1 MGGMR
6 FLDWR
11 VVVQLF
17 WKASSLQRK
26 RAALTVA
33 AIAWGTV
40 AIVMLLSFG
49 EGLKIQLMKGRHG
62 MGENIAVWWPDETS
76 KVWQG
81 LPEGRPIRPR
91 LDDIDYLRGRMTAAS
106 GVIGEITSWSSSMT
120 WGTTTI
126 TGRVTGANWEYGEM
140 RHHYPRAG
148 GSFFNVN
155 DERDK
160 RRVIFLGDELAEDIF
175 GEVDPVGETLFIDRV
190 PYLVIGV
197 LQHKMQMGTYKGPDA
212 NGAVVPITTFSAQF
226 GRQNVTNIV
235 FQARTADDMPLAR
248 EQFNQ
253 ALAAKY
259 RFDPTDEQ
267 VTGLWDTVEGA
278 KVMGNIMIGLQA
290 FLGIIGAL
298 TLLIG
303 GIGVA
308 NIMYAVVKEK
318 TREIG
323 VQMALGARR
332 GWVTGPFVLQGLSYT
347 LVGGAMGL
355 VIAVVLIILLGL
367 IPVEGNQALEFLG
380 KPTLSWPIAS
390 ATAAVLGSIG
400 ILAGYFPA
408 RRAASV
414 DPAETL
420 RYE

>member
-1 MGGMR
+1 M
-6 FLDWR
+6 
-11 VVVQLF
+11 
-17 WKASSLQRK
+17 
-26 RAALTVA
+26 
-33 AIAWGTV
+33 
-40 AIVMLLSFG
+40 
-49 EGLKIQLMKGRHG
+49 
-62 MGENIAVWWPDETS
+62 
-76 KVWQG
+76 
-81 LPEGRPIRPR
+81 
-91 LDDIDYLRGRMTAAS
+91 DDIDYLRGRMTAAS
-106 GVIGEITSWSSSMT
+106 GVLGELTSWSSSLT
-120 WGTTTI
+120 YGTKTI

-140 RHHYPRAG
+140 RHHFAQEG
-148 GSFFNVN
+148 GRFFNIN
-155 DERDK
+155 DEREK
-160 RRVIFLGDELAEDIF
+160 RRVIFLGDELAKDIF
-175 GEVDPVGETLFIDRV
+175 GEVDPVGKTMFVNRV

-197 LQHKMQMGTYKGPDA
+197 LQPKLQMGTYKGPDES
-212 NGAVVPITTFSAQF
+212 GSVIPITTFAAQF
-226 GRQNVTNIV
+226 GRQRLTNIV
-235 FQARTADDMPLAR
+235 FQAKTAEDMPLAR

-278 KVMGNIMIGLQA
+278 RVMGNIMIGLQI

-323 VQMALGARR
+323 VQMALGAR
-332 GWVTGPFVLQGLSYT
+332 GSWVTGPFVLQGLAYT
-347 LVGGAMGL
+347 LLGGALGL
-355 VIAVVLIILLGL
+355 VIAMVMILLLGL
-367 IPVEGNQALEFLG
+367 VPVDGNAALEFLG
-380 KPTLSWPIAS
+380 KPTLSWQIAL

-408 RRAASV
+408 RRAAAV

>member
-1 MGGMR
+1 MR

-11 VVVQLF
+11 VVGHLF
-17 WKASSLQRK
+17 LRASSLQRK
-26 RAALTVA
+26 RAILTVA

-40 AIVMLLSFG
+40 AILMLLSFG
-49 EGLKIQLMKGRHG
+49 EGLKIQLMKGRRG

-91 LDDIDYLRGRMTAAS
+91 MDDIDYLRGRMTAAS
-106 GVIGEITSWSSSMT
+106 GVLGEMTSWSSSLT
-120 WGTTTI
+120 YGTKTI

-140 RHHYPRAG
+140 RHHFAQAG
-148 GSFFNVN
+148 GRFFNAN
-155 DERDK
+155 DEREK
-160 RRVIFLGDELAEDIF
+160 RRVIFLGDELAKDIF
-175 GEVDPVGETLFIDRV
+175 GDVDPVGKIMYLNRV

-197 LQHKMQMGTYKGPDA
+197 LQPKLQMGTYKGPDDS
-212 NGAVVPITTFSAQF
+212 GSVIPITTFAAQF
-226 GRQNVTNIV
+226 GRQRLTNIV
-235 FQARTADDMPLAR
+235 FQAKSAEVMPLAR
-248 EQFNQ
+248 EQFNR
-253 ALAAKY
+253 ALSAKY

-278 KVMGNIMIGLQA
+278 RVMGNIMIGLQA

-323 VQMALGARR
+323 VQMALGAR
-332 GWVTGPFVLQGLSYT
+332 GSWVTGPFILQGLTYT
-347 LVGGAMGL
+347 LLGGALGL
-355 VIAVVLIILLGL
+355 VIAMVMILLLGL
-367 IPVEGNQALEFLG
+367 VPVEGNAALEFLG
-380 KPTLSWPIAS
+380 KPTLSWQIAL

-408 RRAASV
+408 RRAAAV

>member
-1 MGGMR
+1 
-6 FLDWR
+6 
-11 VVVQLF
+11 
-17 WKASSLQRK
+17 
-26 RAALTVA
+26 
-33 AIAWGTV
+33 
-40 AIVMLLSFG
+40 
-49 EGLKIQLMKGRHG
+49 
-62 MGENIAVWWPDETS
+62 
-76 KVWQG
+76 
-81 LPEGRPIRPR
+81 
-91 LDDIDYLRGRMTAAS
+91 
-106 GVIGEITSWSSSMT
+106 
-120 WGTTTI
+120 
-126 TGRVTGANWEYGEM
+126 VTGANWEYGEM
-140 RHHYPRAG
+140 RHHFAQAG
-148 GSFFNVN
+148 GRFFNAN
-155 DERDK
+155 DEREK
-160 RRVIFLGDELAEDIF
+160 RRVIFLGDALAKEIF
-175 GEVDPVGETLFIDRV
+175 GDADPVGETMFVDRV

-197 LQHKMQMGTYKGPDA
+197 LQHKMQMGTYKGPDED
-212 NGAVVPITTFSAQF
+212 GSVIPITTFAAQF
-226 GRQNVTNIV
+226 GRQRLTNIV
-235 FQARTADDMPLAR
+235 FKARTAEDMPIAR

-253 ALAAKY
+253 ALAAKF

-347 LVGGAMGL
+347 LVGGALGL
-355 VIAVVLIILLGL
+355 ALAVVMILLLGL
-367 IPVEGNQALEFLG
+367 VPVEGNQAMEFLG
-380 KPTLSWPIAS
+380 KPTLSWQIAA
-390 ATAAVLGSIG
+390 ATAAILGGIG

-408 RRAASV
+408 RRAATV

>member
-1 MGGMR
+1 MR

-11 VVVQLF
+11 VVGHLF
-17 WKASSLQRK
+17 LRASSLQRK
-26 RAALTVA
+26 RAILTVA

-40 AIVMLLSFG
+40 AILMLLSFG
-49 EGLKIQLMKGRHG
+49 EGLKIQLMKGRRG

-91 LDDIDYLRGRMTAAS
+91 MDDIDYLRGRMTAAS
-106 GVIGEITSWSSSMT
+106 GVLGEMTSWSSSLT
-120 WGTTTI
+120 YGTKTI

-140 RHHYPRAG
+140 RHHFAQAG
-148 GSFFNVN
+148 GRFFNAN
-155 DERDK
+155 DEREK
-160 RRVIFLGDELAEDIF
+160 RRVIFLGDELAKDIF
-175 GEVDPVGETLFIDRV
+175 GDVDPVGKIMYLNRV

-197 LQHKMQMGTYKGPDA
+197 LQPKLQMGTYKGPDDS
-212 NGAVVPITTFSAQF
+212 GSVIPITTFAAQF
-226 GRQNVTNIV
+226 GRQRLTNIV
-235 FQARTADDMPLAR
+235 FQAKSAEVMPLAR
-248 EQFNQ
+248 EQFNR

-278 KVMGNIMIGLQA
+278 RVMGNIMIGLQA

-323 VQMALGARR
+323 VQMALGAR
-332 GWVTGPFVLQGLSYT
+332 GSWVTGPFILQGLTYT
-347 LVGGAMGL
+347 LLGGALGL
-355 VIAVVLIILLGL
+355 VIAMVMILLLGL
-367 IPVEGNQALEFLG
+367 VPVEGNAALEFLG
-380 KPTLSWPIAS
+380 KPTLSWQIAL

-408 RRAASV
+408 RRAAAV

>member
-1 MGGMR
+1 MR
-6 FLDWR
+6 LLDWR
-11 VVVQLF
+11 VVGLLF
-17 WKASSLQRK
+17 VKASSLQRK
-26 RAALTVA
+26 RATLTVA

-40 AIVMLLSFG
+40 AIIMLLSFG
-49 EGLKIQLMKGRHG
+49 EGLKIQLMKGRRG

-91 LDDIDYLRGRMTAAS
+91 MDDITYLRRRMTAAS
-106 GVIGEITSWSSSMT
+106 GVVGEMTSWSSSLT
-120 WGTTTI
+120 YGQTTI
-126 TGRVTGANWEYGEM
+126 TGRVTGSNWEYGEI
-140 RHHYPRAG
+140 RHHFPQAG
-148 GSFFNVN
+148 GRFFNAN

-175 GEVDPVGETLFIDRV
+175 GDVDPVGKTMFVDRV

-212 NGAVVPITTFSAQF
+212 GGSVIPITTFSAQF
-226 GRQNVTNIV
+226 GQQRLSNIV
-235 FQARTADDMPLAR
+235 FKARTAEDMPLAR
-248 EQFNQ
+248 KQFNES
-253 ALAAKY
+253 LAAKY

-278 KVMGNIMIGLQA
+278 KVMANIMIGLQG

-298 TLLIG
+298 TLFIG

-355 VIAVVLIILLGL
+355 VIATILILLLGL
-367 IPVEGNQALEFLG
+367 MPVEGNQALEFLG
-380 KPTLSWPIAS
+380 KPTLSWQIAV
-390 ATAAVLGSIG
+390 ATAGILGGIG

-408 RRAASV
+408 RRAATV

>member
-1 MGGMR
+1 MR
-6 FLDWR
+6 LLDWR
-11 VVVQLF
+11 VVGQLF
-17 WKASSLQRK
+17 LKASSLQRK
-26 RAALTVA
+26 RATLTVA

-40 AIVMLLSFG
+40 AIIMLLSFG
-49 EGLKIQLMKGRHG
+49 EGLKIQLMKGRRG

-91 LDDIDYLRGRMTAAS
+91 MDDIDYLRGRMTAAS
-106 GVIGEITSWSSSMT
+106 GVIGEMTSWSSSMT
-120 WGTTTI
+120 YGQNTI
-126 TGRVTGANWEYGEM
+126 TGRVTGANWEYGEI
-140 RHHYPRAG
+140 RHHFPQSG
-148 GSFFNVN
+148 GRFININ

-160 RRVIFLGDELAEDIF
+160 RRVIFLGDALAEDIF
-175 GEVDPVGETLFIDRV
+175 GDVDPVGKTMFVDRV
-190 PYLVIGV
+190 PYLVVGEM
-197 LQHKMQMGTYKGPDA
+197 QHKMQMGTYKGPDE
-212 NGAVVPITTFSAQF
+212 NGAIIPITTFSAQF
-226 GRQNVTNIV
+226 GRQRLNNIV
-235 FQARTADDMPLAR
+235 FKARTAEDMPLAR
-248 EQFNQ
+248 QQFNES
-253 ALAAKY
+253 LAAKY

-267 VTGLWDTVEGA
+267 VTGLWDTVKGA
-278 KVMGNIMIGLQA
+278 KVMGNIMIGLQG

-298 TLLIG
+298 TLFIG

-347 LVGGAMGL
+347 LVGGALGL
-355 VIAVVLIILLGL
+355 VIAMILIILLGL
-367 IPVEGNQALEFLG
+367 MPVEGNQALEFLG
-380 KPTLSWPIAS
+380 KPTLSWQIAI
-390 ATAAVLGSIG
+390 ATAGILGGIG

-408 RRAASV
+408 RRAATV

>member
-1 MGGMR
+1 MR
-6 FLDWR
+6 LLDWS
-11 VVVQLF
+11 VVGTLF
-17 WKASSLQRK
+17 FKASSLQRK
-26 RAALTVA
+26 RATLTIA

-40 AIVMLLSFG
+40 AIVMLLAFG
-49 EGLKIQLMKGRHG
+49 EGLKIQLMKGRRG
-62 MGENIAVWWPDETS
+62 MGENIAVWWSGETS

-81 LPEGRPIRPR
+81 MPTGRSIQARM
-91 LDDIDYLRGRMTAAS
+91 DDVKYLRGRMTAAS
-106 GVIGEITSWSSSMT
+106 GVLGEMTSWSSSFT
-120 WGTTTI
+120 YGSTTI

-140 RHHYPRAG
+140 RHHFPQAG
-148 GSFFNVN
+148 GRFFNRN

-160 RRVIFLGDELAEDIF
+160 KRVIFLGDEFAEDIF
-175 GEVDPVGETLFIDRV
+175 GDVDPVGKILFLDRV

-197 LQHKMQMGTYKGPDA
+197 LQPKMQMGTYKGPDT
-212 NGAVVPITTFSAQF
+212 NGSVIPITTFSAQF
-226 GRQNVTNIV
+226 GRQRLTNIV
-235 FQARTADDMPLAR
+235 FKAKSAELMPLAR
-248 EQFNQ
+248 QQF
-253 ALAAKY
+253 AESLSAKY
-259 RFDPTDEQ
+259 RFDPSDEQ
-267 VTGLWDTVEGA
+267 VTGLWDTAEGA
-278 KVMGNIMIGLQA
+278 KVMGNIMLGMQA

-298 TLLIG
+298 TLFIG

-347 LVGGAMGL
+347 LVGGALGL
-355 VIAVVLIILLGL
+355 VLALVMIILLGL
-367 IPVEGNQALEFLG
+367 IPVEGNDALEFLG
-380 KPTLSWPIAS
+380 KPTLSWQIAA
-390 ATAAVLGSIG
+390 ATAGILGLIG

-408 RRAASV
+408 RRAATV

>member
-1 MGGMR
+1 MR
-6 FLDWR
+6 LLDWR
-11 VVVQLF
+11 VVGQLF
-17 WKASSLQRK
+17 FKASSLQRK
-26 RAALTVA
+26 RATLTVA

-40 AIVMLLSFG
+40 AIIMLLSFG
-49 EGLKIQLMKGRHG
+49 EGLKIQLMKGRRG

-91 LDDIDYLRGRMTAAS
+91 VDDIEYLRGRMTAAS
-106 GVIGEITSWSSSMT
+106 GVIGELTSWSSSLT
-120 WGTTTI
+120 YGQTTI
-126 TGRVTGANWEYGEM
+126 TGRVTGANWEYGEI
-140 RHHYPRAG
+140 RHHFPQAG
-148 GSFFNVN
+148 GRFINAN

-160 RRVIFLGDELAEDIF
+160 RRVIFLGDALAEDIF
-175 GEVDPVGETLFIDRV
+175 GDVDPVGKTMFVDRV

-197 LQHKMQMGTYKGPDA
+197 LQHKMQMGTYKGPDED
-212 NGAVVPITTFSAQF
+212 GSVIPITTFAAQF
-226 GRQNVTNIV
+226 GQQRLTNIV
-235 FQARTADDMPLAR
+235 FKARTAEDMPLAR
-248 EQFNQ
+248 QQFNES
-253 ALAAKY
+253 LAARY

-278 KVMGNIMIGLQA
+278 KVMGNIMIGLQG

-298 TLLIG
+298 TLFIG

-347 LVGGAMGL
+347 LVGGALGL
-355 VIAVVLIILLGL
+355 VIATILIILLGL
-367 IPVEGNQALEFLG
+367 MPVEGNQALEFLG
-380 KPTLSWPIAS
+380 KPTLSWQIAV
-390 ATAAVLGSIG
+390 ATAGILGGIG

-408 RRAASV
+408 RRAATV

>member
-1 MGGMR
+1 
-6 FLDWR
+6 
-11 VVVQLF
+11 
-17 WKASSLQRK
+17 
-26 RAALTVA
+26 
-33 AIAWGTV
+33 
-40 AIVMLLSFG
+40 
-49 EGLKIQLMKGRHG
+49 
-62 MGENIAVWWPDETS
+62 
-76 KVWQG
+76 
-81 LPEGRPIRPR
+81 
-91 LDDIDYLRGRMTAAS
+91 
-106 GVIGEITSWSSSMT
+106 
-120 WGTTTI
+120 
-126 TGRVTGANWEYGEM
+126 
-140 RHHYPRAG
+140 
-148 GSFFNVN
+148 
-155 DERDK
+155 
-160 RRVIFLGDELAEDIF
+160 VIFLGDELAKDIF
-175 GEVDPVGETLFIDRV
+175 GEVDPVGKTMFVNRV

-197 LQHKMQMGTYKGPDA
+197 LQPKLQMGTYKGPDES
-212 NGAVVPITTFSAQF
+212 GSVIPITTFAAQF
-226 GRQNVTNIV
+226 GRQRLTNIV
-235 FQARTADDMPLAR
+235 FQAKTAEDMPLAR

-278 KVMGNIMIGLQA
+278 RVMGNIMIGLQI

-323 VQMALGARR
+323 VQMALGAR
-332 GWVTGPFVLQGLSYT
+332 GSWVTGPFVLQGLAYT
-347 LVGGAMGL
+347 LLGGALGL
-355 VIAVVLIILLGL
+355 VIAMVMILLLGL
-367 IPVEGNQALEFLG
+367 VPVDGNAALEFLG
-380 KPTLSWPIAS
+380 KPTLSWQIAL

-408 RRAASV
+408 RRAAAV

>member
-1 MGGMR
+1 MR

-11 VVVQLF
+11 VVGHLF
-17 WKASSLQRK
+17 LRASSLQRK
-26 RAALTVA
+26 RAILTVA

-40 AIVMLLSFG
+40 AILMLLSFG
-49 EGLKIQLMKGRHG
+49 EGLKIQLMKGRRG

-91 LDDIDYLRGRMTAAS
+91 MDDIDYLRGRMTAAS
-106 GVIGEITSWSSSMT
+106 GVLGEMTSWSSSLT
-120 WGTTTI
+120 YGTKTI

-140 RHHYPRAG
+140 RHHFAQAG
-148 GSFFNVN
+148 GRFFNAN
-155 DERDK
+155 DEREK
-160 RRVIFLGDELAEDIF
+160 RRVIFLGDELAKDIF
-175 GEVDPVGETLFIDRV
+175 GDVDPVGKIMYLNRV

-197 LQHKMQMGTYKGPDA
+197 LQPKLQMGTYKGPDDS
-212 NGAVVPITTFSAQF
+212 GSVIPITTFAAQF
-226 GRQNVTNIV
+226 GRQRLTNIV
-235 FQARTADDMPLAR
+235 FQAKSAKDMPLAR

-278 KVMGNIMIGLQA
+278 RVMGNIMIGLQV

-323 VQMALGARR
+323 VQMALGAR
-332 GWVTGPFVLQGLSYT
+332 GSWITGPFVLQGLTYT
-347 LVGGAMGL
+347 LLGGALGL
-355 VIAVVLIILLGL
+355 VIAMVMILLLGL
-367 IPVEGNQALEFLG
+367 VPVEGNAALEFLG
-380 KPTLSWPIAS
+380 KPTLSWQIAL

-400 ILAGYFPA
+400 IIAGYFPA
-408 RRAASV
+408 RRAAVV

>member
-1 MGGMR
+1 MGR
-6 FLDWR
+6 DFAVIATLFL
-11 VVVQLF
+11 
-17 WKASSLQRK
+17 KASSLQRK
-26 RAALTVA
+26 RAMLTVA

-49 EGLKIQLMKGRHG
+49 EGLKLQLLKGQRG
-62 MGENIAVWWPDETS
+62 MGENIAVWWPGETS
-76 KVWQG
+76 KVWEG
-81 LPEGRPIRPR
+81 LPEGRPVRPII
-91 LDDIDYLRGRMTAAS
+91 DDIGYLRGRITAAS
-106 GVIGEITSWSSSMT
+106 GVIGELTSWSSSLS

-140 RHHYPRAG
+140 RHHFPRAG
-148 GSFFNVN
+148 GRFFNAN
-155 DERDK
+155 DEREK
-160 RRVIFLGDELAEDIF
+160 RRVIFLGDELAKDIF
-175 GEVDPVGETLFIDRV
+175 GEADPVGETMFVDRV

-212 NGAVVPITTFSAQF
+212 NGSVIPITTFSAQF
-226 GRQNVTNIV
+226 GVQRLSNIV
-235 FQARTADDMPLAR
+235 FKARTAEDMPLAR
-248 EQFNQ
+248 LQFNE

-267 VTGLWDTVEGA
+267 VTGLWDTAEGG
-278 KVMGNIMIGLQA
+278 KVMAKIMIGLQA

-298 TLLIG
+298 TLLVG

-323 VQMALGARR
+323 VQMAVGAHRS
-332 GWVTGPFVLQGLSYT
+332 WITGPFVLQGMTYT
-347 LVGGAMGL
+347 LLGGAFGL
-355 VIAVVLIILLGL
+355 LIAVILIML
-367 IPVEGNQALEFLG
+367 IQLVPVEGNQALEFLG
-380 KPTLSWPIAS
+380 KPTLSIQIAV
-390 ATAAVLGSIG
+390 ATAALLGFVG

>member
-1 MGGMR
+1 MR
-6 FLDWR
+6 FLDWK
-11 VVVQLF
+11 VVSQLF
-17 WKASSLQRK
+17 WRASSLQRK
-26 RAALTVA
+26 RATLTVA

-40 AIVMLLSFG
+40 GIVMLLSFG
-49 EGLKIQLMKGRHG
+49 EGLKIQLMKGKRG
-62 MGENIAVWWPDETS
+62 MGENIAVWWPGDTS

-81 LPEGRPIRPR
+81 LPEGRSIRPR
-91 LDDIDYLRGRMTAAS
+91 MDDIEYLRGRLTAAS
-106 GVIGEITSWSSSMT
+106 GVVGEITSWSSSFT
-120 WGTTTI
+120 YGTNTI

-140 RHHYPRAG
+140 RHHFPRAG
-148 GSFFNVN
+148 GRFCNIN
-155 DERDK
+155 DEREK
-160 RRVIFLGDELAEDIF
+160 RRVIFLGDELAEDIY
-175 GEVDPVGETLFIDRV
+175 GEVDPVGTTMFVDRV

-197 LQHKMQMGTYKGPDA
+197 LQHKIQMGTYKGPDA
-212 NGAVVPITTFSAQF
+212 NGCIIPITTFAAQF
-226 GRQNVTNIV
+226 GRQRLTNIV
-235 FQARTADDMPLAR
+235 FKARSAEQMPLAR

-267 VTGLWDTVEGA
+267 VTDLWDTVEGA
-278 KVMGNIMIGLQA
+278 KVMANIMLGLQA
-290 FLGIIGAL
+290 FLGIIGTL

-355 VIAVVLIILLGL
+355 LISLVMILLLGL

-380 KPTLSWPIAS
+380 KPTLSWQIAF

-408 RRAASV
+408 RRAATV

>member
-1 MGGMR
+1 MR

-11 VVVQLF
+11 VVGLLF
-17 WKASSLQRK
+17 VKASSLQRK
-26 RAALTVA
+26 RASLTIA

-49 EGLKIQLMKGRHG
+49 EGLKIQLMKGRRG

-91 LDDIDYLRGRMTAAS
+91 MDDITYLRGRMTAAS
-106 GVIGEITSWSSSMT
+106 AVIGELTSWSSSLT
-120 WGTTTI
+120 YGTTTI
-126 TGRVTGANWEYGEM
+126 TGRVTGTNWEYGEI
-140 RHHYPRAG
+140 RHHFPQAG
-148 GSFFNVN
+148 GRFFNAN

-175 GEVDPVGETLFIDRV
+175 GDVDPVGETMFVNRV

-197 LQHKMQMGTYKGPDA
+197 LQHKIQMGTYKGPDE
-212 NGAVVPITTFSAQF
+212 GGSVIPITTFSAQF
-226 GRQNVTNIV
+226 GQQRLTNIV
-235 FQARTADDMPLAR
+235 FKARIAEDMPLAR
-248 EQFNQ
+248 QQFNE

-267 VTGLWDTVEGA
+267 VTGVWDTVEGA
-278 KVMGNIMIGLQA
+278 QVMSNIMIGLQA
-290 FLGIIGAL
+290 FLGIIGVL

-355 VIAVVLIILLGL
+355 AIAVMLILLLGL

-380 KPTLSWPIAS
+380 KPTLSWQIAA
-390 ATAAVLGSIG
+390 ATAAILGGIG

-408 RRAASV
+408 RRAATV